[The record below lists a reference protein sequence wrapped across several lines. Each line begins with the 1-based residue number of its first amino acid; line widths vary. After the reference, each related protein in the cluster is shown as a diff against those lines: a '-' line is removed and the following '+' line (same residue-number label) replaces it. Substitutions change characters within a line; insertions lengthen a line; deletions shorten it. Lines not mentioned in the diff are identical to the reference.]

1 MTAGLRTAVTLVGL
15 SLMLFA
21 GAAWGW
27 AQLSKP
33 FPGKVEPPTCVDT
46 VYSDGD
52 KIYPQDVTVS
62 VLNAGTREGLAARTM
77 QLLVD
82 DGFGE
87 GDTSNAPKGT
97 DVPYAEIWSADP
109 GNPAVK
115 LLRTRFGQIE
125 VQDQDYEAAGLV
137 LVVGD
142 EFEALRPGRDSVRV
156 RGEDVTV
163 CGPAVE

>member
-1 MTAGLRTAVTLVGL
+1 MTAGLRSAVTLIGL
-15 SLMLFA
+15 CLMLFA

-33 FPGKVEPPTCVDT
+33 VPGKAEPPTCVDST
-46 VYSDGD
+46 FSEGD

-62 VLNAGTREGLAARTM
+62 VLNAGTREGLAGRTM
-77 QLLVD
+77 QLLVE
-82 DGFGE
+82 DGFGK
-87 GDTSNAPKGT
+87 GDTANAPKGT
-97 DVPYAEIWSADP
+97 EVGLAEIWASDP
-109 GNPAVK
+109 ANPAVK

-125 VQDQDYEAAGLV
+125 VQDRSYEAAGLV

-142 EFEALRPGRDSVRV
+142 QFETLREGRDSVRV
-156 RGEDVTV
+156 QDDVVV